1 VKLIVGLGNPGQ
13 AYVETRHNAGF
24 WVVEALAAGA
34 GLKFRRH
41 GEASTTHGHVAG
53 HAATLVK
60 PQTFM
65 NRSGL
70 IIAALIDDLALD
82 LSDVIVVHDDL
93 DLDPGRLRV
102 KSRGGHGGH
111 NGVFSIIDALG
122 SDRFARLKIGV
133 GRPPAGEDP
142 ADYVLSTVL
151 RGERPVFD
159 EAVQQA
165 VQALECWIAKGLMTA
180 MNRFNVKREL

>member
-1 VKLIVGLGNPGQ
+1 MRLIVGLGNPGQ

-53 HAATLVK
+53 HAITLVK
-60 PQTFM
+60 PQTYM
-65 NRSGL
+65 NRSGPVV
-70 IIAALIDDLALD
+70 AALVGDLGLD

-93 DLDPGRLRV
+93 DLAPGRLRI

-111 NGVFSIIDALG
+111 NGVLSIIDALG

-133 GRPPAGEDP
+133 GRPLAGEDP
-142 ADYVLSTVL
+142 TDYVLASMPSRERAVL
-151 RGERPVFD
+151 S

-165 VQALECWIAKGLMTA
+165 AGALECWIAEGLMTA
-180 MNRFNVKREL
+180 MNRFNRVPSN

>member
-1 VKLIVGLGNPGQ
+1 MRLIVGLGNPGQ

-41 GEASTTHGHVAG
+41 GEGASTHGQVAG
-53 HAATLVK
+53 NAVTLLK
-60 PQTFM
+60 PQTYM
-65 NRSGL
+65 NRSGPVV
-70 IIAALIDDLALD
+70 AAVVGDLALG

-93 DLDPGRLRV
+93 DLDPGRLRI
-102 KSRGGHGGH
+102 KSRGGAGGH
-111 NGVFSIIDALG
+111 NGVLSIIDALG
-122 SDRFARLKIGV
+122 SDRFARLKLGV

-142 ADYVLSTVL
+142 ADYVLSPMPSRERTVL
-151 RGERPVFD
+151 D

-165 VQALECWIAKGLMTA
+165 VQALECWIAEGLVTA
-180 MNRFNVKREL
+180 MNRFNVKPSS